1 MKMSAHASN
10 DRADR
15 LTYIALNVGF
25 GNIIYEFKTDRHTRE
40 CITDTGVLLVM
51 AENDDTLITAYV
63 LDMDKAIA
71 LFRQGGYARIPEKM
85 YSKIRNNHSHVK
97 KQNQVVY

>member
-1 MKMSAHASN
+1 MKMSTHASK

-25 GNIIYEFKTDRHTRE
+25 GNILYEFKTDHHSRE

-51 AENDDTLITAYV
+51 AENEDVLITAYV
-63 LDMDKAIA
+63 IDIDKAIA
-71 LFRQGGYARIPEKM
+71 LFRTGGYARIPEKV
-85 YSKIRNNHSHVK
+85 YAKIRNNHVHVK